1 MFGGGNGANQRGEE
15 VWDEIMAEVDK
26 NNDGVIS
33 FDEFEQAMKVILVQR
48 ASFMEHLK
56 MPQQTQ

>member
-26 NNDGVIS
+26 NNDGVID
-33 FDEFEQAMKVILVQR
+33 FAEFTSGLR
-48 ASFMEHLK
+48 S
-56 MPQQTQ
+56 